1 MALESCWNAR
11 DLRCAIEEVRNQ
23 NSGVRSCRICEQGLY
38 PKIRDRHLPGKISA
52 GIPDSFLAPEL
63 LQLLNSEFWNVESG
77 HRQVSPLY
85 MQDGATTIVPIAASQ
100 RQAAVTFI
108 GFKQHRLVDV
118 QWTQRKSVG

>member
-52 GIPDSFLAPEL
+52 GIPDSLAPEL
-63 LQLLNSEFWNVESG
+63 LQLLNSEFWNVELGTASSF
-77 HRQVSPLY
+77 RE
-85 MQDGATTIVPIAASQ
+85 ATHSAKAPSV
-100 RQAAVTFI
+100 RRKELLFI
-108 GFKQHRLVDV
+108 GVLWRNVASDRSFSAEVKIEDTLVL
-118 QWTQRKSVG
+118 